1 MNLFLDTVSP
11 IPKFSI
17 IKNNKIKSIQILHK
31 NSTKISD
38 NIAQVFIKIQ
48 KKFILNNKLDNLF
61 VCTGPGSYT
70 ALRLGIAFMY
80 GISISRKI
88 PLMGIS
94 GLDLLKLAVPKEH
107 HKKTLYLINST
118 NEQNFF
124 SNYSSKNNK
133 YLLRKIIYDSKINF
147 SNNKFNYCI
156 SNSKLDSFII
166 KSFSLKKYKI
176 VSFNEIVK
184 LNIDKIL
191 LMKKNINIQPIY
203 IQDKDNKIF
212 C

>member
-17 IKNNKIKSIQILHK
+17 IKNNKIKSIQILDK
-31 NSTKISD
+31 NSNKISD
-38 NIAQVFIKIQ
+38 NIAQVFLKIQ
-48 KKFILNNKLDNLF
+48 RKFIINNKIDNLF

-88 PLMGIS
+88 PLIGIS
-94 GLDLLKLAVPKEH
+94 GLDLLKLAVPKQY

-124 SNYSSKNNK
+124 CSYSSKNNK
-133 YLLRKIIYDSKINF
+133 YSLNKINHDSKKDF
-147 SNNKFNYCI
+147 VNNKFIYSI

-191 LMKKNINIQPIY
+191 LKKKNIIIDPIY
-203 IQDKDNKIF
+203 IQEKKNKIF

>member
-17 IKNNKIKSIQILHK
+17 IKDNKIKSIQILDR
-31 NSTKISD
+31 NSNKISD

-48 KKFILNNKLDNLF
+48 RKFILNNKIDNL
-61 VCTGPGSYT
+61 VICTGPGSYT

-88 PLMGIS
+88 PLIGIS
-94 GLDLLKLAVPKEH
+94 GIDLLKLAVPKQY
-107 HKKTLYLINST
+107 HKQTLYFINSA

-124 SNYSSKNNK
+124 CSYSSKNNK
-133 YLLRKIIYDSKINF
+133 YSLNKISHDSKKDF
-147 SNNKFNYCI
+147 DNNKFIYSI

-166 KSFSLKKYKI
+166 KSFDLQKYKI

-184 LNIDKIL
+184 LYIENIL
-191 LMKKNINIQPIY
+191 LKKKNISIEPIY
-203 IQDKDNKIF
+203 IQDKSNKIF

>member
-88 PLMGIS
+88 PLIGIS
-94 GLDLLKLAVPKEH
+94 GIDLLKLAVPKQY
-107 HKKTLYLINST
+107 HKQTLYFINSA

-124 SNYSSKNNK
+124 CSYSSKNNK
-133 YLLRKIIYDSKINF
+133 YSLNKISHDSKKDF
-147 SNNKFNYCI
+147 DNNKFIYSI

-166 KSFSLKKYKI
+166 KSFDLQKYKI

-184 LNIDKIL
+184 LYIENIL
-191 LMKKNINIQPIY
+191 LKKKNISIEPIY
-203 IQDKDNKIF
+203 IQDKSNKIF